1 MHQFCKTLQPHIW
14 WWTYTQMHLNKVWMV
29 TFDWGFLCPVS
40 ELSSLV
46 LHWRAD
52 LIQSLG
58 KESAFADR
66 LSPYLVNTSITSVL
80 MPEILS
86 PGARNNF
93 HHTERRFKGK
103 GPEGKR
109 VHGFKLLLL
118 TVILRAEKQRW
129 GGKEASPDEEGVWT
143 GEANLGFLRVSPGR
157 AGQCPQGRTAFH
169 HVRVD
174 FLDSHWYVL
183 IANIRISEFKGC

>member
-1 MHQFCKTLQPHIW
+1 MHQFCKTLQPHVW

-29 TFDWGFLCPVS
+29 TFDWGFLCPFS

-52 LIQSLG
+52 LIQRLG
-58 KESAFADR
+58 KEAAFADR

-93 HHTERRFKGK
+93 HHTERRFKSK

-118 TVILRAEKQRW
+118 TVILRAEKRRW
-129 GGKEASPDEEGVWT
+129 GGKEASPNEEGVWT

-157 AGQCPQGRTAFH
+157 ASQCPQGPIALH
-169 HVRVD
+169 HVHVD
-174 FLDSHWYVL
+174 FLDSHWYAL
-183 IANIRISEFKGC
+183 IV